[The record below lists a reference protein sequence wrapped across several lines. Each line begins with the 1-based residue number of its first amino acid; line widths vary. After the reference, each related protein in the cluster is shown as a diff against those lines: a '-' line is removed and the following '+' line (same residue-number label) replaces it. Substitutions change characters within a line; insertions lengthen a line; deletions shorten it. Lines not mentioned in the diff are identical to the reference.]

1 MAGLRSWC
9 RWRALVNFLVNPTV
23 LRGLAHFNTSKPS
36 TILSIWYTVE
46 WKSFY
51 EEPWRKLTAPLL
63 TSLVNKLSPV
73 PGWDTF
79 WTNSLS
85 LSYPHC
91 SYRFDGLNLAE
102 ISMRNICFY
111 NFSGNDRQKKSSDH
125 HNHNWCRHALGSCL
139 IRRGPILQCFDVL
152 RACPEIGLTWLSMAA
167 KAAQRIADWIERS
180 MSVHPEIATGWYLNL
195 KSTEYRLLKLSR
207 KCMKNQ
213 NVNMSI
219 CDNACKCFT
228 WEGGNESQH
237 TSFST
242 AFWTHK
248 NATKTR
254 TLTHCFFSTKTL
266 GQICVR

>member
-125 HNHNWCRHALGSCL
+125 HNHNWCRHVEVVLFAGVLFYSVSMCFVHV
-139 IRRGPILQCFDVL
+139 RRLVSHDSAWLQKL
-152 RACPEIGLTWLSMAA
+152 HKELQIGLNGLCLCIQ
-167 KAAQRIADWIERS
+167 K
-180 MSVHPEIATGWYLNL
+180 
-195 KSTEYRLLKLSR
+195 LL
-207 KCMKNQ
+207 Q
-213 NVNMSI
+213 GDI
-219 CDNACKCFT
+219 
-228 WEGGNESQH
+228 
-237 TSFST
+237 
-242 AFWTHK
+242 
-248 NATKTR
+248 
-254 TLTHCFFSTKTL
+254 
-266 GQICVR
+266 

>member
-36 TILSIWYTVE
+36 TILSIWNRVE

-63 TSLVNKLSPV
+63 TSLVNKLSPL
-73 PGWDTF
+73 PGWDNF

-91 SYRFDGLNLAE
+91 SYRLDGLNLAE

-125 HNHNWCRHALGSCL
+125 NHNWCSALGSCL
-139 IRRGPILQCFDVL
+139 IRRGP
-152 RACPEIGLTWLSMAA
+152 EIGLRSFWLSMAA

-180 MSVHPEIATGWYLNL
+180 MSVHPEICYRVIS
-195 KSTEYRLLKLSR
+195 KSQIYR
-207 KCMKNQ
+207 
-213 NVNMSI
+213 I
-219 CDNACKCFT
+219 
-228 WEGGNESQH
+228 
-237 TSFST
+237 
-242 AFWTHK
+242 
-248 NATKTR
+248 
-254 TLTHCFFSTKTL
+254 
-266 GQICVR
+266 